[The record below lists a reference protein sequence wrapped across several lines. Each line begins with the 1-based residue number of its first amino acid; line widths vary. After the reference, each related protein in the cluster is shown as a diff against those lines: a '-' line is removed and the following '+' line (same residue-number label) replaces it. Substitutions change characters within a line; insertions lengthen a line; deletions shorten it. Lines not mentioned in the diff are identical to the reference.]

1 MSRRPEIAIIGA
13 GAAGCFCGAMLGADA
28 SLKRAGAR
36 ITIYEAGRKPLAK
49 VAITGGGRCNL
60 TNSFQDTTVEKA
72 YPRGARMI
80 GRLMAGFSNKDACDW
95 FTSKGVALVTQEDQC
110 VFPKSQKAM
119 QIVNTLLD
127 SLQEGGV
134 RIVTESPVK
143 SIEPSSEDGYT
154 LHFDGKPSIRA
165 DVVLVAI
172 GGMATAKMQELF
184 QGLDLEI
191 EKPVP
196 SLFTLK
202 TDSPVR
208 KLAGTVVN
216 PAQASLQGTK
226 LSAIGPLL
234 ITDWGFSGPAIL
246 KLSSYGARVLA
257 EAGYKCTLAIN
268 WMQGSSEEDLRG
280 WLQKAASA
288 NPEKQISS
296 VHPERLTSRLW
307 NFILNKASI
316 RENIKFAELNP
327 KMAGRLCNTLLCDCY
342 PVTGRARFKEEF
354 VTCGGIALGQLN
366 QSTLECKRYPG
377 LYFAGEV
384 MDVDAVTGGFNL
396 QAAWTTGYTVAMSI
410 IRSFQK
416 D

>member
-1 MSRRPEIAIIGA
+1 M
-13 GAAGCFCGAMLGADA
+13 
-28 SLKRAGAR
+28 
-36 ITIYEAGRKPLAK
+36 AK

-60 TNSFQDTTVEKA
+60 TNSFKETTVEKA
-72 YPRGARMI
+72 YPRGARLI
-80 GRLMAGFSNKDACDW
+80 GRLMAGFSNEDTCSW

-110 VFPKSQKAM
+110 VFPMSQNAM
-119 QIVNTLLD
+119 QIVDTLLG
-127 SLQEGGV
+127 SLREGGV
-134 RIVTESPVK
+134 RIVTESPAK
-143 SIEPSSEDGYT
+143 RIEPSDSGYII
-154 LHFDGKPSIRA
+154 HFDGKPPVRA

-172 GGMATAKMQELF
+172 GGLATAKMQELF

-202 TDSPVR
+202 TDSAVR
-208 KLAGTVVN
+208 ELAGTVVN

-226 LSAIGPLL
+226 LSAVGPLL

-246 KLSSYGARVLA
+246 KLSSYGARALA
-257 EAGYKCTLAIN
+257 EAGYKGTLAIN
-268 WMQGSSEEDLRG
+268 WMYGSTEEELRR
-280 WLQKAASA
+280 WLQKVASA
-288 NPEKQISS
+288 NPEKQVAS

-316 RENIKFAELNP
+316 RENIKFAELSP
-327 KMAGRLCNTLLCDCY
+327 KMAGRLCSTLLCDCY

-366 QSTLECKRYPG
+366 QATLECKRYPG

-396 QAAWTTGYTVAMSI
+396 QAAWTTGYTVAKSI
-410 IRSFQK
+410 VKSIQK

>member
-1 MSRRPEIAIIGA
+1 MNRGPEITIIGA
-13 GAAGCFCGAMLGADA
+13 GAAGCFCGALLGADA
-28 SLKRAGAR
+28 SLKRSGAR

-60 TNSFQDTTVEKA
+60 TNSFKDTTVEKA

-80 GRLMAGFSNKDACDW
+80 GRLMAGFSNEDTCGW
-95 FTSKGVALVTQEDQC
+95 FTSRGVALVTQEDQC
-110 VFPKSQKAM
+110 VFPKSQNAM
-119 QIVNTLLD
+119 QIVDTLLG
-127 SLQEGGV
+127 SLREGGV
-134 RIVTESPVK
+134 RIVTESPAK
-143 SIEPSSEDGYT
+143 RIEPSAEGYII
-154 LHFDGKPSIRA
+154 HFDGKPSVRA
-165 DVVLVAI
+165 AVVLVAI
-172 GGMATAKMQELF
+172 GGLATAKMQELF

-202 TDSPVR
+202 TDSAVR
-208 KLAGTVVN
+208 ELAGTVVN

-226 LSAIGPLL
+226 LSAVGPLL

-246 KLSSYGARVLA
+246 KLSSYGARTLS
-257 EAGYKCTLAIN
+257 ETGYKGTLAIN
-268 WMQGSSEEDLRG
+268 WMYGSSEEELRG

-288 NPEKQISS
+288 NPEKQVAS

-316 RENIKFAELNP
+316 RENIKFAELSP
-327 KMAGRLCNTLLCDCY
+327 KMAGRLCSTILCDCY

-354 VTCGGIALGQLN
+354 VTCGGVALGQLN
-366 QSTLECKRYPG
+366 QATLECKRYPG

-396 QAAWTTGYTVAMSI
+396 QAAWTTGYTVAKSI
-410 IRSFQK
+410 VKSIQK